1 MYLIDK
7 TYFRNKLQIS
17 GLYDG
22 NNGLETKLDDY
33 ISIYVID
40 FLQKLLGVDF
50 EDLKAN
56 ITDGVLDT
64 GAPQK
69 WLDLINGKT
78 YTKDGKTYIWKGLLY
93 QNGSVKL
100 SILANV
106 VYCSLMHDL
115 VTGNGQISVD
125 VKSSRMLVPRK
136 NYIEVW
142 NEIANQ
148 FNQSVDLQPKISFIN
163 GVRFTDYYGGLSD
176 NGYRTLS
183 DFLIDFE
190 EDYQNV
196 NLCLGYEIINSFD
209 LC

>member
-1 MYLIDK
+1 MSLIDK
-7 TYFRNKLQIS
+7 TYFRNKLQINS
-17 GLYDG
+17 LYDG
-22 NNGLETKLDDY
+22 NNGLETKLNDY

-50 EDLKAN
+50 EELNTN

-64 GAPQK
+64 GAPQR
-69 WLDLINGKT
+69 WLDLVNGKT
-78 YTKDGKTYIWKGLLY
+78 YTKDGKTYIWKGLIY

-106 VYCSLMHDL
+106 VYCNLIHDL
-115 VTGNGQISVD
+115 VTGNGQMSVD

-190 EDYQNV
+190 EDYPNV
-196 NLCLGYEIINSFD
+196 NICLGYEIINSFD

>member
-22 NNGLETKLDDY
+22 NNGIKTKLDDY

-64 GAPQK
+64 GAPQR
-69 WLDLINGKT
+69 WLDLINGKS
-78 YTKDGKTYIWKGLLY
+78 YTKDGKDYIWKGLLY

-106 VYCSLMHDL
+106 VYCNLIHDL
-115 VTGNGQISVD
+115 VTGNGQMSVD

-136 NYIEVW
+136 NYVEVW

-163 GVRFTDYYGGLSD
+163 GVKFTDYHGGLSD

-190 EDYQNV
+190 EDYPNV

>member
-7 TYFRNKLQIS
+7 TYFRNKLQIN

-64 GAPQK
+64 GASQK

-78 YTKDGKTYIWKGLLY
+78 YTKNGKDYVWKGLLY

-115 VTGNGQISVD
+115 ATGNGQISVD

-176 NGYRTLS
+176 NGYRTLT

-190 EDYQNV
+190 EDYPNV
-196 NLCLGYEIINSFD
+196 NFCLGYEIINSFD

>member
-22 NNGLETKLDDY
+22 SNGIETKLNDY

-50 EDLKAN
+50 EELNTN
-56 ITDGVLDT
+56 IVSGVLEPT
-64 GAPQK
+64 APQR

-106 VYCSLMHDL
+106 VYCNLIHDL
-115 VTGNGQISVD
+115 ATGNGQISVD

-190 EDYQNV
+190 ENYPNV

>member
-7 TYFRNKLQIS
+7 TYFRNKLQVS

-22 NNGLETKLDDY
+22 NNGIEAKLNDY

-106 VYCSLMHDL
+106 VYCNLIHDL

-125 VKSSRMLVPRK
+125 VKSSRMLLPRK

-163 GVRFTDYYGGLSD
+163 GVSFTDYYGGLSD

>member
-7 TYFRNKLQIS
+7 TYFRNKLQIN
-17 GLYDG
+17 GLYDS
-22 NNGLETKLDDY
+22 NNGIEKKLDDY
-33 ISIYVID
+33 ISIYVFE

-69 WLDLINGKT
+69 WLDLINGKA
-78 YTKDGKTYIWKGLLY
+78 YNKDGKDYNWRGLLY

-106 VYCSLMHDL
+106 VYCNLIHDL
-115 VTGNGQISVD
+115 VTGNGQMSVD

-148 FNQSVDLQPKISFIN
+148 FNQSVDLQPKISFIH
-163 GVRFTDYYGGLSD
+163 GVRFTDYYGGLYD
-176 NGYRTLS
+176 NGYRTLT
-183 DFLIDFE
+183 DFLVDFE
-190 EDYQNV
+190 EDYPNV

>member
-17 GLYDG
+17 GLYDS
-22 NNGLETKLDDY
+22 NNGIETKLDDY

-56 ITDGVLDT
+56 ITDGVLAS

-69 WLDLINGKT
+69 WLDLVNGKT
-78 YTKDGKTYIWKGLLY
+78 YTKDGKTYIWRGLLY

-115 VTGNGQISVD
+115 ATGNGQISVD

-136 NYIEVW
+136 NYVEVW

-163 GVRFTDYYGGLSD
+163 GVKFTDYYGGISD
-176 NGYRTLS
+176 NGYRTLT

-190 EDYQNV
+190 ENYPNV
-196 NLCLGYEIINSFD
+196 NIYLGYEIINSFD

>member
-7 TYFRNKLQIS
+7 TYFRNKLQIN

-106 VYCSLMHDL
+106 VYCNLIHDL

-125 VKSSRMLVPRK
+125 VKSSRMLLPRK

>member
-7 TYFRNKLQIS
+7 TYFRNKLQVS

-22 NNGLETKLDDY
+22 NNGIEAKLNDY

-50 EDLKAN
+50 EELKAN

-106 VYCSLMHDL
+106 VYCNLIHDL

-125 VKSSRMLVPRK
+125 VKSSRMLLPRK

>member
-17 GLYDG
+17 GLYEA
-22 NNGLETKLDDY
+22 NNGIETKLNDY

-56 ITDGVLDT
+56 ITDGVLGT

-69 WLDLINGKT
+69 WLDLVNGKS

-106 VYCSLMHDL
+106 VYCNLIHDL

-148 FNQSVDLQPKISFIN
+148 FNQSVDLQPKISFIR
-163 GVRFTDYYGGLSD
+163 GVKFTDYYGGLSD
-176 NGYRTLS
+176 NGYRTLT

-190 EDYQNV
+190 EDYPNV

>member
-7 TYFRNKLQIS
+7 TYFKNKLQIS

-22 NNGLETKLDDY
+22 NNGIETKLNDY

-69 WLDLINGKT
+69 WLDLINGKS
-78 YTKDGKTYIWKGLLY
+78 YTKDGKDYIWKGLLY

-106 VYCSLMHDL
+106 VYCNLIHDL
-115 VTGNGQISVD
+115 VTGNGQMSVD

-148 FNQSVDLQPKISFIN
+148 FNQSVDLQPKISFIH
-163 GVRFTDYYGGLSD
+163 GVRFTDYYGGLYD
-176 NGYRTLS
+176 NGYRTLT
-183 DFLIDFE
+183 DFLVDFE
-190 EDYQNV
+190 EDYPNV

>member
-7 TYFRNKLQIS
+7 TYFRNKLQIN
-17 GLYDG
+17 GLYDS
-22 NNGLETKLDDY
+22 NNGIETKLDDY

-40 FLQKLLGVDF
+40 FLQKLLGVAF

-56 ITDGVLDT
+56 ITDGVLAS

-69 WLDLINGKT
+69 WLNLVNGKT

-115 VTGNGQISVD
+115 ATGNGQISVD

-148 FNQSVDLQPKISFIN
+148 FNQSVDSQPKISFIG
-163 GVRFTDYYGGLSD
+163 GVKFTDYYGGFSD
-176 NGYRTLS
+176 NGYRTLT

-190 EDYQNV
+190 EDYPNV
-196 NLCLGYEIINSFD
+196 NICLGYEIINSFD

>member
-7 TYFRNKLQIS
+7 TYFRNKLQVS

-22 NNGLETKLDDY
+22 NNGIEAKLNDY

-106 VYCSLMHDL
+106 VYCNLIHDL

-125 VKSSRMLVPRK
+125 VKSSRMLLPRK

>member
-7 TYFRNKLQIS
+7 TYFRNKLQIN

-22 NNGLETKLDDY
+22 NNGIETKLDDY

-115 VTGNGQISVD
+115 ATGNGQISVD

-148 FNQSVDLQPKISFIN
+148 FNQSIASQPKISFIG

-176 NGYRTLS
+176 NGYRTLT

-190 EDYQNV
+190 EDYPNM

>member
-1 MYLIDK
+1 MCLIDK
-7 TYFRNKLQIS
+7 TYFRNKLQVS

-22 NNGLETKLDDY
+22 NNGIETKLDDY

-50 EDLKAN
+50 EELNTN
-56 ITDGVLDT
+56 IVSGVLEPT
-64 GAPQK
+64 APQR

-78 YTKDGKTYIWKGLLY
+78 YTKDGKDYIWKGLLY

-106 VYCSLMHDL
+106 VYCNLIHDL

-125 VKSSRMLVPRK
+125 VKSSRMLLPRK

-163 GVRFTDYYGGLSD
+163 GVKFTDYHGGLSD
-176 NGYRTLS
+176 NGYRTLT

-190 EDYQNV
+190 EDYPNV
-196 NLCLGYEIINSFD
+196 NICLGYEIINSFD

>member
-7 TYFRNKLQIS
+7 TYFRNKLQIN
-17 GLYDG
+17 GLYEA
-22 NNGLETKLDDY
+22 NNGIETKLDDY

-69 WLDLINGKT
+69 WLDLVNGKT

-115 VTGNGQISVD
+115 ATGNGQISVD

-176 NGYRTLS
+176 NGYRTLT

-190 EDYQNV
+190 ENYPNV
-196 NLCLGYEIINSFD
+196 NICLGYEIINSFD

>member
-7 TYFRNKLQIS
+7 TYFRNKLQIN
-17 GLYDG
+17 GLYDS
-22 NNGLETKLDDY
+22 NNGIETKLDDY

-56 ITDGVLDT
+56 ITDGVLAS

-69 WLDLINGKT
+69 WLDLVNGKT
-78 YTKDGKTYIWKGLLY
+78 YTKDGKTYIWRGLLY

-115 VTGNGQISVD
+115 ATGNGQISVD

-136 NYIEVW
+136 NYVEVW

-163 GVRFTDYYGGLSD
+163 GVKFTDYYGWISD
-176 NGYRTLS
+176 NGYRTLT

-190 EDYQNV
+190 EEYPNV
-196 NLCLGYEIINSFD
+196 NIYLGYEIINSFD

>member
-22 NNGLETKLDDY
+22 NNGIETKLDDY

-50 EDLKAN
+50 EELKAN
-56 ITDGVLDT
+56 ITDGVLDA

-106 VYCSLMHDL
+106 VYCNLIHDL

-125 VKSSRMLVPRK
+125 VKSSRMLLPRK

-190 EDYQNV
+190 DDYPNV
-196 NLCLGYEIINSFD
+196 NICLGYEIINSFD

>member
-56 ITDGVLDT
+56 ITDGVLDA

-78 YTKDGKTYIWKGLLY
+78 YTKDGKDYVWKGLLY

-115 VTGNGQISVD
+115 ATGNGQISVD

-136 NYIEVW
+136 NYVEVW

-148 FNQSVDLQPKISFIN
+148 FNQSVDLQP
-163 GVRFTDYYGGLSD
+163 
-176 NGYRTLS
+176 
-183 DFLIDFE
+183 
-190 EDYQNV
+190 
-196 NLCLGYEIINSFD
+196 II
-209 LC
+209 

>member
-7 TYFRNKLQIS
+7 TYFRNKLQIN
-17 GLYDG
+17 GLYDS
-22 NNGLETKLDDY
+22 NNGIETKLDDY

-50 EDLKAN
+50 EELNTN
-56 ITDGVLDT
+56 IVSGVLEPT
-64 GAPQK
+64 APQR

-78 YTKDGKTYIWKGLLY
+78 YTKDGKDYIWKGLLY

-106 VYCSLMHDL
+106 VYCSLIHDL

-148 FNQSVDLQPKISFIN
+148 FNQSVDLQPKVSFVN
-163 GVRFTDYYGGLSD
+163 GVKFTDYYGGLYD
-176 NGYRTLS
+176 NGYRTLT

-190 EDYQNV
+190 ENYPNA
-196 NLCLGYEIINSFD
+196 NICLGYEIINSFD

>member
-7 TYFRNKLQIS
+7 TYFRNKLQVS

-22 NNGLETKLDDY
+22 NNGIEAKLNDY

-78 YTKDGKTYIWKGLLY
+78 YTKDGKTYVWKGLLY

-106 VYCSLMHDL
+106 VYCNLIHDL

-125 VKSSRMLVPRK
+125 VKSSRMLLPRK

-148 FNQSVDLQPKISFIN
+148 FNKSVDLQSKISFIN

>member
-7 TYFRNKLQIS
+7 TYFRNKMQVS

-22 NNGLETKLDDY
+22 NNGLEKKLGDY

-106 VYCSLMHDL
+106 VYCNLIHDL

-125 VKSSRMLVPRK
+125 VKSSRMLLPRK

>member
-7 TYFRNKLQIS
+7 TYFRNKLQIN
-17 GLYDG
+17 GLYEA
-22 NNGLETKLDDY
+22 NNGIETKLNDY

-50 EDLKAN
+50 EELNAN
-56 ITDGVLDT
+56 ITDGALDI

-106 VYCSLMHDL
+106 VYCSLIHDL
-115 VTGNGQISVD
+115 ATGNGQISVD

-148 FNQSVDLQPKISFIN
+148 FNQSIDLQPKISFIH

-190 EDYQNV
+190 EDYPNV

>member
-22 NNGLETKLDDY
+22 NNGIETKLNDY

-50 EDLKAN
+50 EELNTN
-56 ITDGVLDT
+56 IISGVLKPT
-64 GAPQK
+64 APQR

-78 YTKDGKTYIWKGLLY
+78 YTKDGKDYVWKGLLY

-106 VYCSLMHDL
+106 VYCNLIHDL

-176 NGYRTLS
+176 NGYRTLT

-190 EDYQNV
+190 EDYPNV
-196 NLCLGYEIINSFD
+196 NICLGYEIINSFD

>member
-7 TYFRNKLQIS
+7 TYFRNKLQIN
-17 GLYDG
+17 GLYDS
-22 NNGLETKLDDY
+22 NNGIETKLDDY

-56 ITDGVLDT
+56 ITDGVLVS

-69 WLDLINGKT
+69 WLDLVNGKT

-115 VTGNGQISVD
+115 ATGNGQISVD

-136 NYIEVW
+136 NYVEVW

-176 NGYRTLS
+176 NGYRTLT

-190 EDYQNV
+190 EEYPNV
-196 NLCLGYEIINSFD
+196 NICLGYEIINSFD

>member
-7 TYFRNKLQIS
+7 TYFRNKLQIN

-22 NNGLETKLDDY
+22 NNGIETKLNDY

-56 ITDGVLDT
+56 ITDGVLNT

-106 VYCSLMHDL
+106 VYCNLIHDL

-148 FNQSVDLQPKISFIN
+148 FNQSVDLQPKISFIR
-163 GVRFTDYYGGLSD
+163 GVKFTDYYGGLSD

>member
-22 NNGLETKLDDY
+22 NNGIETKLNDY

-50 EDLKAN
+50 EELNTN
-56 ITDGVLDT
+56 IVSGVLEPT
-64 GAPQK
+64 APQR

-78 YTKDGKTYIWKGLLY
+78 YTKDGKDYVWKGLLY

-106 VYCSLMHDL
+106 VYCNLIHDL

-176 NGYRTLS
+176 NGYRTLT

-190 EDYQNV
+190 EDYPNV
-196 NLCLGYEIINSFD
+196 NICLGYEIINSFD

>member
-17 GLYDG
+17 GLYDS
-22 NNGLETKLDDY
+22 NNGIETKLDDY
-33 ISIYVID
+33 ISIYVFD
-40 FLQKLLGVDF
+40 FLQKLLGSDF
-50 EDLKAN
+50 EELKAN
-56 ITDGVLDT
+56 ITDGAIIPT
-64 GAPQK
+64 APQK

-78 YTKDGKTYIWKGLLY
+78 YTKDGKDYVWRGLLY

-106 VYCSLMHDL
+106 VYCNLIHDL

-125 VKSSRMLVPRK
+125 VKSGRMLVPRK

-142 NEIANQ
+142 NEIAKQ
-148 FNQSVDLQPKISFIN
+148 FNQSIDLQPKISFIN
-163 GVRFTDYYGGLSD
+163 GVKFTDYYGGS
-176 NGYRTLS
+176 NNNSYRTLT
-183 DFLIDFE
+183 DFLFDFE
-190 EDYQNV
+190 ENYPNV
-196 NLCLGYEIINSFD
+196 NICLGYEIINSFD

>member
-7 TYFRNKLQIS
+7 TYFRNKLQIN
-17 GLYDG
+17 GLYEA
-22 NNGLETKLDDY
+22 NNGIETKLDDY

-56 ITDGVLDT
+56 ITDGVLNT

-69 WLDLINGKT
+69 WLDLVNGKT

-115 VTGNGQISVD
+115 ATGNGQISVD

-176 NGYRTLS
+176 NGYRTLT

-190 EDYQNV
+190 ENYPNV
-196 NLCLGYEIINSFD
+196 NICLGYEIINSFD

>member
-7 TYFRNKLQIS
+7 TYFRNKLQIN

-50 EDLKAN
+50 EELKAN

-106 VYCSLMHDL
+106 VYCNLIHDL

-125 VKSSRMLVPRK
+125 VKSSRMLLPRK

>member
-7 TYFRNKLQIS
+7 TYFRNKLQVS

-22 NNGLETKLDDY
+22 NNGIETKLDDY

-40 FLQKLLGVDF
+40 FLQKLLGVYF
-50 EDLKAN
+50 EELKAN
-56 ITDGVLDT
+56 ITDGVLDA

-106 VYCSLMHDL
+106 VYCNLIHDL

-136 NYIEVW
+136 NYVEVW

-190 EDYQNV
+190 YDYPNV
-196 NLCLGYEIINSFD
+196 NICLGYEIINSFD

>member
-7 TYFRNKLQIS
+7 TYLRNKLQIS

-40 FLQKLLGVDF
+40 FLQKLFGVDF
-50 EDLKAN
+50 EELNTN
-56 ITDGVLDT
+56 IVSGVLKPT
-64 GAPQK
+64 APQR

-78 YTKDGKTYIWKGLLY
+78 YTKDGKDYIWKGLLY

-106 VYCSLMHDL
+106 VYCNLIHDL

-125 VKSSRMLVPRK
+125 VKSSRMLLPRK

-148 FNQSVDLQPKISFIN
+148 FNQSVDLQPIISFIN
-163 GVRFTDYYGGLSD
+163 GVKFTDYYGGLSD
-176 NGYRTLS
+176 NGYRTLT

-190 EDYQNV
+190 DDYPNV
-196 NLCLGYEIINSFD
+196 NICLGYEIINSFD

>member
-7 TYFRNKLQIS
+7 TYFRNKLQIN
-17 GLYDG
+17 GLYDS
-22 NNGLETKLDDY
+22 NNGIETKLDDY

-56 ITDGVLDT
+56 ITDGVLAS

-69 WLDLINGKT
+69 WLDLVNGKT

-115 VTGNGQISVD
+115 ATGNGQISVD

-136 NYIEVW
+136 NYVEVW

-176 NGYRTLS
+176 NGYRTLT

-190 EDYQNV
+190 ENYPNV
-196 NLCLGYEIINSFD
+196 NICLGYEIINSFD

>member
-50 EDLKAN
+50 EEINTN
-56 ITDGVLDT
+56 IVSGVLEPT
-64 GAPQK
+64 APQR
-69 WLDLINGKT
+69 WLDLVNGKT
-78 YTKDGKTYIWKGLLY
+78 YTKDGKDYVWKGLLY

-106 VYCSLMHDL
+106 VYCNLIHDL

-125 VKSSRMLVPRK
+125 VKSSRMLLPRK

-163 GVRFTDYYGGLSD
+163 GVKFTDYYGGLSD

>member
-22 NNGLETKLDDY
+22 NNGIETKLDDY

-50 EDLKAN
+50 EELNTN
-56 ITDGVLDT
+56 IVSGVLEPT
-64 GAPQK
+64 APQR

-78 YTKDGKTYIWKGLLY
+78 YTKDGKDYVWKGLLY

-106 VYCSLMHDL
+106 VYCNLIHDL

-136 NYIEVW
+136 NYVEVW

-163 GVRFTDYYGGLSD
+163 GVKFTDYYGGLSD
-176 NGYRTLS
+176 NGYRTLT

-190 EDYQNV
+190 DDYPNV
-196 NLCLGYEIINSFD
+196 NICLGYEIINSFD